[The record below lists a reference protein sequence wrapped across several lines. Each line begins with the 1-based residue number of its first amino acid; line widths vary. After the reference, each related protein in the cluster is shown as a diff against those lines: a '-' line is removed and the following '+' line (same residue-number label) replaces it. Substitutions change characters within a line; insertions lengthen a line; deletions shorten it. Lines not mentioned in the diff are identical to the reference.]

1 MLETMARTKNVR
13 LFYKEISR
21 DAVFDIFGDETAIK
35 RILINLLSN
44 AIKFTESVGIV
55 TCSIS
60 VNDNGDAELS
70 VKDTGIGIP
79 ENKIE
84 HVLSPFGQDTDAQVM
99 VKSEAGTGLGLS
111 IVKQLADMHGGEFIL
126 ESKVGVGTSA
136 TIVIPKNRIIEVK
149 RIKPEQST
157 KILRTA

>member
-1 MLETMARTKNVR
+1 MARTKNVR

-44 AIKFTESVGIV
+44 AIKFTESGGIV

-70 VKDTGIGIP
+70 IKDTGIGIP
-79 ENKIE
+79 EDKIE
-84 HVLSPFGQDTDAQVM
+84 HVLSPFGQDTDA
-99 VKSEAGTGLGLS
+99 
-111 IVKQLADMHGGEFIL
+111 
-126 ESKVGVGTSA
+126 
-136 TIVIPKNRIIEVK
+136 
-149 RIKPEQST
+149 
-157 KILRTA
+157 